1 MVAIR
6 LQQYLV
12 HRISGLMKRL
22 RVGCLVVAWLSFLRN
37 LYGQG
42 FVDLNF
48 ESATLVPVPGSGGL
62 FVEFPQAFPGWSES
76 PGAYTTYALYDT
88 VPIDST
94 AISIMDTNPYPY
106 ASWLDGAVIQGK
118 YSAILAAG
126 NGPNLEPTNV
136 TLSQTGMVPVGTE
149 SLQFKAEE
157 IFDSSGAF
165 TVTLGDQT
173 LSLTVLGTGTNY
185 TLYGANVSQWAGQT
199 TDLAFTL
206 LAENP
211 HINDEYLVLD
221 AIQFSPEPIPEPSVI
236 GLFSISALFLCWRMK
251 WLNHSPEPSP
261 IDAASPHSR
270 FTSRI
275 RRGSRHGR

>member
-1 MVAIR
+1 MKTAHISFSLIVVVLLAI
-6 LQQYLV
+6 LQ
-12 HRISGLMKRL
+12 
-22 RVGCLVVAWLSFLRN
+22 N

-48 ESATLVPVPGSGGL
+48 EAATLVPVPGSGGL

-76 PGAYTTYALYDT
+76 PGAKTTYALYDT
-88 VPIDST
+88 AAIDST
-94 AISIMDTNPYPY
+94 AISIMDTNPYPI
-106 ASWLDGAVIQGK
+106 ASSFDGVVIQGE

-126 NGPNLEPTNV
+126 LGSNNAPTDV

-149 SLQFKAEE
+149 SLQFKANELN
-157 IFDSSGAF
+157 SGAF

-199 TDLAFTL
+199 ADLAFTE

-211 HINDEYLVLD
+211 HRDDQYLVLD

-236 GLFSISALFLCWRMK
+236 GLFSISGLYLCWRMRS
-251 WLNHSPEPSP
+251 N
-261 IDAASPHSR
+261 SR
-270 FTSRI
+270 LQRT
-275 RRGSRHGR
+275 RR

>member
-1 MVAIR
+1 MKTAHISFSLIVVVLLAI
-6 LQQYLV
+6 LQ
-12 HRISGLMKRL
+12 
-22 RVGCLVVAWLSFLRN
+22 N

-48 ESATLVPVPGSGGL
+48 EAATLVPVPGSGGS
-62 FVEFPQAFPGWSES
+62 FVEFAQAFPGWSES
-76 PGAYTTYALYDT
+76 PGAKTTYAVYDT
-88 VPIDST
+88 VAIDST
-94 AISIMDTNPYPY
+94 AISIMDTNPYPI
-106 ASWLDGAVIQGK
+106 ASSFDGVVIQGE

-126 NGPNLEPTNV
+126 LGSNNAPTDV

-149 SLQFKAEE
+149 SLQFKANVP
-157 IFDSSGAF
+157 FDGSGAF

-199 TDLAFTL
+199 ADLAFTE

-211 HINDEYLVLD
+211 HREDQYLVLD

-236 GLFSISALFLCWRMK
+236 GLFSISGLYLCWRMRS
-251 WLNHSPEPSP
+251 N
-261 IDAASPHSR
+261 SR
-270 FTSRI
+270 LQRT
-275 RRGSRHGR
+275 RR